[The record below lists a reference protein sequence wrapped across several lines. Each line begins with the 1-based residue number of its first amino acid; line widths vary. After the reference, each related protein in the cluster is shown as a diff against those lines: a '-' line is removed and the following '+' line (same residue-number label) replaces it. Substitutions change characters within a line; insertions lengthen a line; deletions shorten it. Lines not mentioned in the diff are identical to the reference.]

1 MRTSLHKEIFILL
14 YIIGINLIQY
24 NFILNVYTIQ
34 ENDKS
39 VKEILLDELNF
50 SRRFT
55 VKLEEHKK
63 IFLNGKPTRL
73 KKRVYID
80 DVLTVYFED
89 EQEDEYDPVDIPLDI
104 LYEDES
110 MLIVNKPPF
119 MVVHP
124 TKSHFNDTLAN
135 GVRFYYDSKNIKSK
149 IRLVNRLDMNTSGIV
164 IIAKNSFIHNEI
176 SKQMKENLVDK
187 YYYAIVEGNIIQDTG
202 TINAPI
208 ARLND
213 EDIKTVVDSSGK
225 ECITHYEVIDRFG
238 DMTLLRLKL
247 ETGRTHQIRVH
258 LEHIRHPIIGD
269 SLYYKDSELINRQAL
284 HCSEMSFIHPITKER
299 IKVVADLPE
308 DFKNIIN
315 LYKK

>member
-1 MRTSLHKEIFILL
+1 MSDNIDFD
-14 YIIGINLIQY
+14 NC
-24 NFILNVYTIQ
+24 LNYTIQ

-50 SRRFT
+50 SRRLT
-55 VKLEEHKK
+55 VKLEENKK
-63 IFLNGKPTRL
+63 VFLNGKPVRL

-80 DVLTVYFED
+80 DVITVYFED
-89 EQEDEYDPVDIPLDI
+89 EQKDEYDPVEIPLNI
-104 LYEDES
+104 LYEDDS
-110 MLIVNKPPF
+110 MLIVDKPPF

-164 IIAKNSFIHNEI
+164 IIAKNSFIHNEL
-176 SKQMKENLVDK
+176 SKQMKENTVEK
-187 YYYAIVEGNIIQDTG
+187 YYYAIAEGTIIQDSG

-208 ARLND
+208 ARLN
-213 EDIKTVVDSSGK
+213 EDDIMRVVDSSGK
-225 ECITHYEVIDRFG
+225 ECITHYEVIDRFN

-258 LEHIRHPIIGD
+258 LKHIRHPIIGD
-269 SLYYKDSELINRQAL
+269 TLYNKESSLINRQAL
-284 HCSEMSFIHPITKER
+284 HCSEMSFIHPITKKW
-299 IKVVADLPE
+299 IKIEADFPE
-308 DFKNIIN
+308 DFKRIIKN
-315 LYKK
+315 

>member
-1 MRTSLHKEIFILL
+1 MSENIDLD
-14 YIIGINLIQY
+14 NC
-24 NFILNVYTIQ
+24 LNYTIQ

-50 SRRFT
+50 SRRLT
-55 VKLEEHKK
+55 VKLEEHGK

-80 DVLTVYFED
+80 DVITVYFED
-89 EQEDEYDPVDIPLDI
+89 EKEDEYDPVDIPLSI

-110 MLIVNKPPF
+110 MLIVDKPPF

-135 GVRFYYDSKNIKSK
+135 GVRFYYDSKGIRSK

-164 IIAKNSFIHNEI
+164 IIAKNSFIHNEL
-176 SKQMKENLVDK
+176 SKQMKENIVDK
-187 YYYAIVEGNIIQDTG
+187 YYYAIAEGTIIQDKG

-208 ARLND
+208 ARLNPD
-213 EDIKTVVDSSGK
+213 DIMRTVDASGK
-225 ECITHYEVIDRFG
+225 ECITHYEVVDRFN

-258 LEHIRHPIIGD
+258 LKHIRHPIIGD
-269 SLYYKDSELINRQAL
+269 SLYNRESSLINRQAL
-284 HCSEMSFIHPITKER
+284 HCSEMSFIHPITKKR
-299 IKVVADLPE
+299 LTIVADLPE
-308 DFKNIIN
+308 DFKKLIEKINI
-315 LYKK
+315 

>member
-1 MRTSLHKEIFILL
+1 MSENIDFD
-14 YIIGINLIQY
+14 NC
-24 NFILNVYTIQ
+24 LNYTIQ

-50 SRRFT
+50 SRRLT
-55 VKLEEHKK
+55 VKLEENGKV
-63 IFLNGKPTRL
+63 FLNGKPVRL

-80 DVLTVYFED
+80 DVLTIYFED
-89 EQEDEYDPVDIPLDI
+89 DNKDEYDPVNIPIKI

-110 MLIVNKPPF
+110 MLIVDKPPF

-164 IIAKNSFIHNEI
+164 IIAKNSFIHNEL
-176 SKQMKENLVDK
+176 SKQMKENIVEK
-187 YYYAIVEGNIIQDTG
+187 YYYAIAEGTIIQDKG

-208 ARLND
+208 ARLNPD
-213 EDIKTVVDSSGK
+213 DIIRTVDSSGK
-225 ECITHYEVIDRFG
+225 ECITHYEVIDRF
-238 DMTLLRLKL
+238 DDITLLRLKL

-258 LEHIRHPIIGD
+258 LKHIRHPIIGD
-269 SLYYKDSELINRQAL
+269 SLYNKESSLINRQAL
-284 HCSEMSFIHPITKER
+284 HCSEMSFIHPITKKTVR
-299 IKVVADLPE
+299 VTSDLPE
-308 DFKNIIN
+308 DFKKLIIIGR
-315 LYKK
+315 KI

>member
-1 MRTSLHKEIFILL
+1 MSDNIDFD
-14 YIIGINLIQY
+14 NC
-24 NFILNVYTIQ
+24 LNYTIQ

-39 VKEILLDELNF
+39 VKEILLDELKF
-50 SRRFT
+50 SRRLT
-55 VKLEEHKK
+55 VKLEEGNKV
-63 IFLNGKPTRL
+63 FLNGKPVKL

-80 DVLTVYFED
+80 DILTVYFDD
-89 EQEDEYDPVDIPLDI
+89 EKEDEYEPVDIPI
-104 LYEDES
+104 NVLYEDDS
-110 MLIVNKPPF
+110 LLVVNKPPF

-135 GVRFYYDSKNIKSK
+135 GVRFYYEQKNIKCK

-164 IIAKNSFIHNEI
+164 IIAKNSYIHNEL
-176 SKQMKENLVDK
+176 SKQMKENIVDK
-187 YYYAIVEGNIIQDTG
+187 YYYAIAEGTIIQDKG
-202 TINAPI
+202 TINEPI

-213 EDIKTVVDSSGK
+213 DDIKRVVDSSGK
-225 ECITHYEVIDRFG
+225 ESITHYEVIDRFN

-269 SLYYKDSELINRQAL
+269 TLYYKESSLINRQAL
-284 HCSEMSFIHPITKER
+284 HCSEMSFVHPMTNER
-299 IKVVADLPE
+299 IKIEAPLPE

-315 LYKK
+315 SR

>member
-1 MRTSLHKEIFILL
+1 MSENIDLD
-14 YIIGINLIQY
+14 NC
-24 NFILNVYTIQ
+24 LNYTIQ

-50 SRRFT
+50 SRRLT
-55 VKLEEHKK
+55 VKLEENNK
-63 IFLNGKPTRL
+63 IYLNGKPTRL

-80 DVLTVYFED
+80 DVITVYFED
-89 EQEDEYDPVDIPLDI
+89 EKEDEYDPVDIPINI
-104 LYEDES
+104 LYEDDS

-135 GVRFYYDSKNIKSK
+135 GVRFYYESKNIKSK

-164 IIAKNSFIHNEI
+164 IIAKNSFIHNEL
-176 SKQMKENLVDK
+176 SKQMKENIVEK
-187 YYYAIVEGNIIQDTG
+187 YYYAIVEGTIIQDKG

-208 ARLND
+208 ARLNPD
-213 EDIKTVVDSSGK
+213 DIMRTVDASGK
-225 ECITHYEVIDRFG
+225 ECITHYEVVDRFN

-258 LEHIRHPIIGD
+258 LKHIRHPIIGD
-269 SLYYKDSELINRQAL
+269 SLYNRESSLINRQAL
-284 HCSEMSFIHPITKER
+284 HCSEMSFIHPITKEP
-299 IKVVADLPE
+299 IKIVAELPE
-308 DFKNIIN
+308 DFKKVIN
-315 LYKK
+315 S